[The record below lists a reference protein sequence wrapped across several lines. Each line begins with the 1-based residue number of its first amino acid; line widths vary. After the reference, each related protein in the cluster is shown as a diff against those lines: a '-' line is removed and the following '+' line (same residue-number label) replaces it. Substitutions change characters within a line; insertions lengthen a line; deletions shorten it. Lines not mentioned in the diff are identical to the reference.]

1 MYILKTK
8 SSWESCT
15 NLAHRSKRRYFL
27 KMIFNLLPLLTITTF
42 EDCVTSILGV
52 VVGSEMK
59 NIIGNYDG
67 NRFQADKV
75 LKDIALSRK

>member
-1 MYILKTK
+1 
-8 SSWESCT
+8 
-15 NLAHRSKRRYFL
+15 
-27 KMIFNLLPLLTITTF
+27 MIFNLLPLLTITTF

-67 NRFQADKV
+67 NSFQADNV
-75 LKDIALSRK
+75 LKDIALSR